1 MDNCPQQWP
10 YGHTKRTES
19 LSDIYLTVIC
29 GGDGGASRARQRVKL
44 DGDRGINCHDV
55 VYPSQRRQRLPCGV
69 LPPLASWPVIGFL
82 PLCLFCWASARSFG
96 CHFTPK
102 RRRSRQGPGEGHR
115 APLSQGGHPLRW
127 RLTHGARI
135 AVVIEQRMSAAPEV
149 AHEDPSRG
157 RRRACH
163 GLARPVA

>member
-69 LPPLASWPVIGFL
+69 LPPLAARPVIGF
-82 PLCLFCWASARSFG
+82 PSAVFILLGIRSFLWLSF
-96 CHFTPK
+96 HTKETEISP
-102 RRRSRQGPGEGHR
+102 GPWGGPPSTALAGRASPPLEAHPWSADRGSHR
-115 APLSQGGHPLRW
+115 A
-127 RLTHGARI
+127 
-135 AVVIEQRMSAAPEV
+135 
-149 AHEDPSRG
+149 AHECCAG
-157 RRRACH
+157 GGA
-163 GLARPVA
+163 